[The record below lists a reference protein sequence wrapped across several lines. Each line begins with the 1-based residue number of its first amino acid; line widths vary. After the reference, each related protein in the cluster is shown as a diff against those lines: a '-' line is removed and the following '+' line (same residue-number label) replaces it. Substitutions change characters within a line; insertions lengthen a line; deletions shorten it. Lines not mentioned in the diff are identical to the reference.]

1 MRLLINPTYTKSI
14 MRFNVL
20 YILFPAAILACLWI
34 ARDFQGRQ
42 GNTFFGIAETE
53 PRVLNFDHDLAVR
66 EVFIKAGDKIK
77 EGDTLAIF
85 HRAELDENE
94 FVRQREMLANEI
106 ERASEKAILEKEK
119 EVVQA
124 TLKVDL
130 RELAIEIKMLRTE
143 DSIMMA
149 YRGNLYGQSTPQ
161 ENKITKEQIDGLQ
174 RQMEELTEQAEDEL
188 LVLTAKINAIE
199 DIAAVKSNNLKG
211 QLSMIRS
218 ERDRLVLISP
228 IIGYVVGV
236 YFSVNAMVPAHR
248 DLVKINP
255 DCPNKIIG
263 FIHETNEVPLTMG
276 SEVELA
282 SFNRS
287 EIVTRGIIV
296 GVNPKMTELPLRLRK
311 FIDLRS
317 WGREVYISIPASN
330 SFFISEKVNI
340 TLPEGI

>member
-1 MRLLINPTYTKSI
+1 

-66 EVFIKAGDKIK
+66 KVFIKAGDKIK
-77 EGDTLAIF
+77 AGDTLAIF

-94 FVRQREMLANEI
+94 FSQYREMVTNETARAA
-106 ERASEKAILEKEK
+106 ERAILEKEK

-124 TLKVDL
+124 RLNVDI
-130 RELAIEIKMLRTE
+130 RELAIDIKLLQTE
-143 DSIMMA
+143 DSIMMV
-149 YRGNLYGQSTPQ
+149 YRGNLYGQSTPVQ
-161 ENKITKEQIDGLQ
+161 NRVIKERIEGLQ
-174 RQMEELTEQAEDEL
+174 KQMEDLKHEAEEEL
-188 LVLTAKINAIE
+188 LVLSAKISAT
-199 DIAAVKSNNLKG
+199 DQIAAEKANKLKG
-211 QLSMIRS
+211 QLTMIAT
-218 ERDRLVLISP
+218 ERERLVLISP
-228 IIGYVVGV
+228 INGYVEDV
-236 YFSVNAMVPAHR
+236 YFSVNAMIPAHK

-255 DCPNKIIG
+255 DTPNKIIG
-263 FIHETNEVPLTMG
+263 FIHETNEVPLSIG
-276 SEVELA
+276 SNVEMT
-282 SFNRS
+282 SFNRPG
-287 EIVTRGIIV
+287 IVSTGLIV

-317 WGREVYISIPASN
+317 WGREVYISIPDTN

-340 TLPEGI
+340 TLPDGQ

>member
-1 MRLLINPTYTKSI
+1 

-53 PRVLNFDHDLAVR
+53 PRVLNFDHDLSVR

-77 EGDTLAIF
+77 AGDTLAIF

-94 FVRQREMLANEI
+94 FVRQRDMLANET
-106 ERASEKAILEKEK
+106 ERAAERAVLVKER

-124 TLKVDL
+124 KLKVEL
-130 RELAIEIKMLRTE
+130 RELALDIKLLRTE
-143 DSIMMA
+143 DSIMMV

-161 ENKITKEQIDGLQ
+161 ENKVVKERIDGLQ
-174 RQMEELTEQAEDEL
+174 KQMEDLKHQADEEL
-188 LVLTAKINAIE
+188 LVLSAKINATDE
-199 DIAAVKSNNLKG
+199 IAAVMTNRLKG
-211 QLSMIRS
+211 QLTMIHT
-218 ERDRLVLISP
+218 ERERLVLISP
-228 IIGYVVGV
+228 IDGYVEGV
-236 YFSVNAMVPAHR
+236 YFSVNAMIPAHK

-255 DCPNKIIG
+255 DTPNKIIG
-263 FIHETNEVPLTMG
+263 FIHETNEVPLTIG
-276 SEVELA
+276 SNVELA
-282 SFNRS
+282 SFNRP
-287 EIVTRGIIV
+287 EIVTSGIIV

-317 WGREVYISIPASN
+317 WGREVYISIPDTN
-330 SFFISEKVNI
+330 SFYISEKVNI
-340 TLPEGI
+340 TLPHEL

>member
-1 MRLLINPTYTKSI
+1 

-53 PRVLNFDHDLAVR
+53 PRILNFDHDLSVR

-77 EGDTLAIF
+77 AGDTLAIF

-94 FVRQREMLANEI
+94 FSQYREMVTNETARAA
-106 ERASEKAILEKEK
+106 ERAILEKEK

-124 TLKVDL
+124 RLNVDI
-130 RELAIEIKMLRTE
+130 RELAIDIKLLQTE
-143 DSIMMA
+143 DSIMMV
-149 YRGNLYGQSTPQ
+149 YRGNLYGQSTPVQ
-161 ENKITKEQIDGLQ
+161 NRVIKERIEGLQ
-174 RQMEELTEQAEDEL
+174 KQMEDLKHEAEEEL
-188 LVLTAKINAIE
+188 LVLSAKISAT
-199 DIAAVKSNNLKG
+199 DQIAAEKANKLKG
-211 QLSMIRS
+211 QLTMIAT
-218 ERDRLVLISP
+218 ERERLVLISP
-228 IIGYVVGV
+228 INGYVEDV
-236 YFSVNAMVPAHR
+236 YFSVNALIPAHK

-255 DCPNKIIG
+255 DTPNKIIG
-263 FIHETNEVPLTMG
+263 FIHETNEVPLSIG
-276 SEVELA
+276 SNVEMT
-282 SFNRS
+282 SFNRPG
-287 EIVTRGIIV
+287 IVSTGLIV

-317 WGREVYISIPASN
+317 WGREVYISIPDTN

-340 TLPEGI
+340 TLPDGQ

>member
-1 MRLLINPTYTKSI
+1 

-53 PRVLNFDHDLAVR
+53 PRVLNFDHDLSVR

-77 EGDTLAIF
+77 AGDTLAIF

-94 FVRQREMLANEI
+94 FVRQRDMLANET
-106 ERASEKAILEKEK
+106 ERAAERAVLVKER

-124 TLKVDL
+124 KLKVEL
-130 RELAIEIKMLRTE
+130 RELALDIKLLRTE
-143 DSIMMA
+143 DSIMMV

-161 ENKITKEQIDGLQ
+161 ENKVVKERIDGLQ
-174 RQMEELTEQAEDEL
+174 KQMEDLKHQADEEL
-188 LVLTAKINAIE
+188 LVLSAKINATDE
-199 DIAAVKSNNLKG
+199 IAAVMTNRLKG
-211 QLSMIRS
+211 QLTMIHT
-218 ERDRLVLISP
+218 ERERLVLISP
-228 IIGYVVGV
+228 IDGYVESV
-236 YFSVNAMVPAHR
+236 YFSVNAMIPAHK

-255 DCPNKIIG
+255 DTPNKIIG
-263 FIHETNEVPLTMG
+263 FIHETNEVPLTIG
-276 SEVELA
+276 SNVELA
-282 SFNRS
+282 SFNRP
-287 EIVTRGIIV
+287 EIVTSGIIV

-317 WGREVYISIPASN
+317 WGREVYISIPDTN
-330 SFFISEKVNI
+330 TFYISEKVNI
-340 TLPEGI
+340 ALPHDL

>member
-1 MRLLINPTYTKSI
+1 

-53 PRVLNFDHDLAVR
+53 PRVLNFDHDLSVR

-77 EGDTLAIF
+77 AGDTLAIF

-94 FVRQREMLANEI
+94 FVRQRDMLANET
-106 ERASEKAILEKEK
+106 ERAAERAVLVKER

-124 TLKVDL
+124 KLKVEL
-130 RELAIEIKMLRTE
+130 RELALDIKLLRTE
-143 DSIMMA
+143 DSIMMV

-161 ENKITKEQIDGLQ
+161 ENKVVKERIDGLQ
-174 RQMEELTEQAEDEL
+174 KQMEDLKHQADEEL
-188 LVLTAKINAIE
+188 LVLSAKINATDE
-199 DIAAVKSNNLKG
+199 IAAVMTNRLKG
-211 QLSMIRS
+211 QLSMIHT
-218 ERDRLVLISP
+218 ERERLVLISP
-228 IIGYVVGV
+228 IDGYVESV
-236 YFSVNAMVPAHR
+236 YFSVNVMIPAHK

-255 DCPNKIIG
+255 DTPNKIIG
-263 FIHETNEVPLTMG
+263 FIHETNEVPLTIG
-276 SEVELA
+276 SNVELA
-282 SFNRS
+282 SFNRP
-287 EIVTRGIIV
+287 EIVTSGIIV

-317 WGREVYISIPASN
+317 WGREVYISIPDTN
-330 SFFISEKVNI
+330 SFYISEKVNI
-340 TLPEGI
+340 TLPHEL